1 MNPARAVAFDRSRLS
16 VAHLTRPMIA
26 TAKIA
31 LLALAILFI
40 IATVLPFIRT
50 SYWWV
55 RMFDFPRAQ
64 IAIGMLVVLAL
75 YGLVNLGVTQ
85 AKPYE
90 WVVFAMLGL
99 GALYQVVRMVPYT
112 PLASVQTVEASD
124 GVDRERRLRFVV
136 SNVLMENREID
147 RWTQVVLA
155 EDPDVI
161 ATVETDA
168 WWAEHLRNAL
178 EEDYPHAIEVP
189 QDDTYGMLLYSRF
202 PLVDAEVRHLVE
214 DSVPSIFTR
223 AELPSGDTIQVV
235 ILHPRPPRPDIQQ
248 HSTWRDAELVLAA
261 DAIEDLE
268 TPIMVAGDLNDVAWS
283 RTTRLFQELSGLLDP
298 RIGRGLFS
306 TFHAEHWYLRYPLD
320 HVFHSADLTLVELRR
335 LDAIGGDHFP
345 MLIELALEEGREPE
359 QDTPTA
365 EAEDREEAD
374 EMVEEAAAE
383 KAEETPAEQRE
394 REREDQ

>member
-268 TPIMVAGDLNDVAWS
+268 TPIIVAGDLNDVAWS

-374 EMVEEAAAE
+374 EMVEDAAAE